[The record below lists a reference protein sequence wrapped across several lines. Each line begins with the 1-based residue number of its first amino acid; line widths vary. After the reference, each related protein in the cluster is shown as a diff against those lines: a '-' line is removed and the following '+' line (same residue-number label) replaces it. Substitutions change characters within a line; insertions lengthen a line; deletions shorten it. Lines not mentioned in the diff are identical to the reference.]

1 MTKPTDT
8 PELTSS
14 ALKKCRVRRRLKK
27 GTYSKEFRHL
37 VEHWLDWHYYPI
49 NHEIYANIYQS
60 ADEAKKYIKKQQK
73 KWPNFEYEIIGLGD

>member
-1 MTKPTDT
+1 
-8 PELTSS
+8 
-14 ALKKCRVRRRLKK
+14 
-27 GTYSKEFRHL
+27 